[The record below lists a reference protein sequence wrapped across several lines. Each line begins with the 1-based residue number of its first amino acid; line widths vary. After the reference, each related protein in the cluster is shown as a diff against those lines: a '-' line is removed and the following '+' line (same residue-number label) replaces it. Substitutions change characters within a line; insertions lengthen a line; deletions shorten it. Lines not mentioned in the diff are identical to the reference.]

1 MVRAMTTNEPSSQGD
16 KIAPSGDKI
25 AKVLAHA
32 GIASRRDAER
42 MVKDGRVTIG
52 GALVTDPAERVGKAT
67 EITVDG
73 KPIQRQ
79 KEITLWRYHKPVGE
93 VVTQRDPEG
102 RKTIFSSLPADM
114 PRVVSVGRLDIRSEG
129 LILLTNDG
137 DLARWL
143 EMPSTGWKRNYRV
156 RAFGTPPRDLI
167 AKLAKGI
174 EVDGVKYSP
183 IEASM
188 DRDTGPNI
196 WLTLGL
202 REGKNREVRKV
213 LEHFGLKVNRLI
225 RVSYGPFQLNTLVK
239 GAVEMVPRRIL
250 HDQAALFFRDV
261 ATEIKAPGPQAQAK
275 PKPKAKPKTPQ
286 PGKPRPAPAKPKRP
300 TLTLKDGAAA
310 STARPAGGA
319 KGPRHA
325 HRRRPS

>member
-1 MVRAMTTNEPSSQGD
+1 MVRAMTNEDTAKPQSATAPQGD
-16 KIAPSGDKI
+16 KIAKI
-25 AKVLAHA
+25 LSHA

-42 MVKDGRVTIG
+42 MVKDGRVTVG
-52 GALVTDPAERVGKAT
+52 GKRITDPAERVGKRT

-73 KPIQRQ
+73 KPIERQ
-79 KEITLWRYHKPVGE
+79 KEIRLWRYHKPVGE

-102 RKTIFSSLPADM
+102 RRTIFSSLPEDM

-129 LILLTNDG
+129 LLLLTNDG

-167 AKLAKGI
+167 QRLARGV
-174 EVDGVKYSP
+174 EVDGVKYGP
-183 IEASM
+183 IEAAM
-188 DRDTGPNI
+188 DRDSGPNI

-202 REGKNREVRKV
+202 REGKNREIRKV

-225 RVSYGPFQLNTLVK
+225 RVSYGPFQLNTLEK
-239 GAVEMVPRRIL
+239 GQVEAVPKRIL
-250 HDQAALFFRDV
+250 HDQAAIFFRDIARHV
-261 ATEIKAPGPQAQAK
+261 KAPGPQARAKPQAK
-275 PKPKAKPKTPQ
+275 SRPKPP
-286 PGKPRPAPAKPKRP
+286 PRPKRS
-300 TLTLKDGAAA
+300 TLTLKGKASGAA
-310 STARPAGGA
+310 PQDGKAG
-319 KGPRHA
+319 HA

>member
-1 MVRAMTTNEPSSQGD
+1 MVRAMTTNEPSPPGD
-16 KIAPSGDKI
+16 RIAPQGDKI

-52 GALVTDPAERVGKAT
+52 GKLITDPAERVGKRT

-102 RKTIFSSLPADM
+102 RKTIFSSLPEDM

-129 LILLTNDG
+129 LLLLTNDG

-156 RAFGTPPRDLI
+156 RAFGTPPRDMI
-167 AKLAKGI
+167 DRLARGV
-174 EVDGVKYSP
+174 EVDGVKYGP

-188 DRDTGPNI
+188 DREGGPNI

-202 REGKNREVRKV
+202 REGKNREVRRV

-225 RVSYGPFQLNTLVK
+225 RVSYGPFQLNTLAK
-239 GAVEMVPRRIL
+239 GAIEMVPRRIL

-261 ATEIKAPGPQAQAK
+261 ASDIKAPGPQAK
-275 PKPKAKPKTPQ
+275 PKTKPKAR
-286 PGKPRPAPAKPKRP
+286 PRPAPARPKRP
-300 TLTLKDGAAA
+300 TLTLKGDPAP
-310 STARPAGGA
+310 RPEGGTG
-319 KGPRHA
+319 KPRHA